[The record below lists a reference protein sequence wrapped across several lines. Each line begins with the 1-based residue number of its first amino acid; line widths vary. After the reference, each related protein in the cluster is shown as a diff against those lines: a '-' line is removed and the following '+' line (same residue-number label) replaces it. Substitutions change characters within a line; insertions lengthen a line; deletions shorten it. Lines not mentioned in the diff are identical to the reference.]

1 MTTPIRKILIAN
13 RGEIACRIIRTAHQ
27 QGFLTVAV
35 YSDADKDA
43 LHVSLADEAVYIGS
57 SEPAASY
64 LNIEQLLNAAS
75 ITKADAIHPGYGFLS
90 ENADFAR
97 ACEAAG
103 LMFIGPSAHAIALMG
118 SKRLSKVAMIAADVP
133 CIPGYE
139 GEDQSDATLIAKANE
154 IGFPLMVKASAGGG
168 GKGMRLIKEEHSDD
182 LAAQISMAR
191 SEAQS
196 AFGSSELILE
206 RALIAPR
213 HIEIQVFAD
222 QQGNTVYLGE
232 RDCSIQRRH
241 QKVIEEAP
249 SPFVDDT
256 LRQKMGEAAVN
267 AAKACNY
274 CGAGTVEFLVDSDK
288 QFYFL
293 EMNTRLQVEHPVTEM
308 ITGIDLVEWQLRIAC
323 GEALPLRQEAIT
335 INGHAIE
342 ARLYAEDPR
351 NQFMPQTGTIA
362 FWQEAKSARTDH
374 GLKQNTIVSAHY
386 DPMLAKVIV
395 WADNR
400 ANAARKLSRAL
411 HDTKLVGVNTNKHFL
426 HNIVKSTAFLSDDVT
441 TAFIDTYAN
450 NSDIQ
455 GKATPSFSLLAKAAL
470 LFGVH
475 SHDKK
480 NSNAQT
486 PYWQSAA
493 PLSYPI
499 KMRCNEDTIDVAI
512 TQHEGAFVV
521 KDKASSVQTTLRI
534 ISCNDHCVTLE
545 ENNLRH
551 AITFGLTNNDLFI
564 DDGTGHFHITQV
576 THHKTLGSAQQQSAE
591 IRAVMDGVIVALLAQ
606 EGTSVK
612 AGDTVA
618 IMEAMK
624 MEHPLKAAADGI
636 VTFNVQKAG
645 EQVKSKQVIATVV
658 NKEENS
664 AEQIS
669 PKGTASEET
678 TP

>member
-274 CGAGTVEFLVDSDK
+274 CGAGTV
-288 QFYFL
+288 
-293 EMNTRLQVEHPVTEM
+293 P
-308 ITGIDLVEWQLRIAC
+308 
-323 GEALPLRQEAIT
+323 P
-335 INGHAIE
+335 
-342 ARLYAEDPR
+342 
-351 NQFMPQTGTIA
+351 
-362 FWQEAKSARTDH
+362 
-374 GLKQNTIVSAHY
+374 
-386 DPMLAKVIV
+386 
-395 WADNR
+395 
-400 ANAARKLSRAL
+400 
-411 HDTKLVGVNTNKHFL
+411 
-426 HNIVKSTAFLSDDVT
+426 
-441 TAFIDTYAN
+441 
-450 NSDIQ
+450 
-455 GKATPSFSLLAKAAL
+455 
-470 LFGVH
+470 
-475 SHDKK
+475 
-480 NSNAQT
+480 
-486 PYWQSAA
+486 
-493 PLSYPI
+493 
-499 KMRCNEDTIDVAI
+499 
-512 TQHEGAFVV
+512 
-521 KDKASSVQTTLRI
+521 
-534 ISCNDHCVTLE
+534 
-545 ENNLRH
+545 
-551 AITFGLTNNDLFI
+551 
-564 DDGTGHFHITQV
+564 
-576 THHKTLGSAQQQSAE
+576 
-591 IRAVMDGVIVALLAQ
+591 
-606 EGTSVK
+606 
-612 AGDTVA
+612 
-618 IMEAMK
+618 
-624 MEHPLKAAADGI
+624 
-636 VTFNVQKAG
+636 
-645 EQVKSKQVIATVV
+645 
-658 NKEENS
+658 
-664 AEQIS
+664 
-669 PKGTASEET
+669 
-678 TP
+678 